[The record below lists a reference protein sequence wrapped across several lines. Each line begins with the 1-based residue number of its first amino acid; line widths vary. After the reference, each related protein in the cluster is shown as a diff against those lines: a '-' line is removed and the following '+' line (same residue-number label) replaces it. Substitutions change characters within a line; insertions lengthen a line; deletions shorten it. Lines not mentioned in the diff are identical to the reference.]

1 MSWVWPMSDARRG
14 GADGVRIIAAMERIA
29 DKCVVLLAC
38 LALVVLTGEVNV
50 VCVVALLVAV
60 GASAGFELARGRR
73 PVAAEAVCCAAC
85 VAAALVPGAWAA
97 LPLTCYDLPRIRT
110 RWALAFAPCCVGW
123 AWLAGLA
130 GGTAAVLLALVAC
143 SMALSLRCGR
153 VVGLEHQLHGLQD
166 DLQDKVIDLRE
177 KNRELEDAREY
188 ESHAAALAERT
199 RIARE
204 IHDSVGHQ
212 LTRLVLEVEALK
224 VVHRA
229 DPDAVSELGELS
241 DGLGEALTS
250 MRTSVHAL
258 EDSAV
263 DVGVE
268 LNRLA
273 GQSGIARVDVACD
286 FEAAPPAE
294 VSRCL
299 VSVTREALT
308 NAARHA
314 RAVHATVRA
323 AELPGIWQLRVENDG
338 DVPADAAGL
347 EARGMGL
354 RGMRERVEGLGGT
367 LLVSSDGRRFSVFAS
382 IPRKGQA

>member
-1 MSWVWPMSDARRG
+1 
-14 GADGVRIIAAMERIA
+14 MERIA

-38 LALVVLTGEVNV
+38 LSLVALAGAVDAVR
-50 VCVVALLVAV
+50 VVALLVAV
-60 GASAGFELARGRR
+60 GAGACFELSHGRR
-73 PVAAEAVCCAAC
+73 PAAAATVCCVTCAL
-85 VAAALVPGAWAA
+85 AALVPGAWVA
-97 LPLTCYDLPRIRT
+97 LPLACYDLPRVRS
-110 RWALAFAPCCVGW
+110 RWVLVVAPCCVAW
-123 AWLAGLA
+123 AWAAGVPA
-130 GGTAAVLLALVAC
+130 TTAAVLLALVAC
-143 SMALSLRCGR
+143 SMVLSWRCGR
-153 VVGLEHQLHGLQD
+153 SVGLERELHGLQD

-177 KNRELEDAREY
+177 KNRELEDARAY

-224 VVHRA
+224 VVHR
-229 DPDAVSELGELS
+229 DDATAVEELGELS

-250 MRTSVHAL
+250 MRASVHAL
-258 EDSAV
+258 EDSAL

-273 GQSGIARVDVACD
+273 GQSGIAHVDVDCSL
-286 FEAAPPAE
+286 EGSPPAV
-294 VSRCL
+294 VSRCQ
-299 VSVTREALT
+299 VAVTREALT

-314 RAVHATVRA
+314 RASYATVRVTG
-323 AELPGIWQLRVENDG
+323 LPGLWQLRVENDG

-347 EARGMGL
+347 EGRGMGL

-367 LLVSSDGRRFSVFAS
+367 LLVGSDGQRFSVFAS

>member
-1 MSWVWPMSDARRG
+1 
-14 GADGVRIIAAMERIA
+14 MERIA

-38 LALVVLTGEVNV
+38 LALVVLAGSMDAVR
-50 VCVVALLVAV
+50 VVALLVAL
-60 GASAGFELARGRR
+60 GASACFELARGRR
-73 PVAAEAVCCAAC
+73 PAVAEAVCCTAC
-85 VAAALVPGAWAA
+85 ALAALVPGAWVA
-97 LPLTCYDLPRIRT
+97 LPLACYDLPRVRS
-110 RWALAFAPCCVGW
+110 RWALAVAPCCVAW
-123 AWLAGLA
+123 AWAAGVPA
-130 GGTAAVLLALVAC
+130 TTAAVLLALVAC
-143 SMALSLRCGR
+143 STALSWRCGR
-153 VVGLEHQLHGLQD
+153 AVGLERELHALQD

-177 KNRELEDAREY
+177 KNRELEDARAY

-224 VVHRA
+224 VMHRD
-229 DPDAVSELGELS
+229 DPAAVEELGELS

-258 EDSAV
+258 EDSAL

-273 GQSGIARVDVACD
+273 GQSGIAHVDVDCGL
-286 FEAAPPAE
+286 EGAPPAE

-299 VSVTREALT
+299 VAVTREALT

-314 RAVHATVRA
+314 HAAHATVHVTG
-323 AELPGIWQLRVENDG
+323 LPGIWQLRVENDG
-338 DVPADAAGL
+338 DVPADVTGL
-347 EARGMGL
+347 EGRGMGL

-367 LLVSSDGRRFSVFAS
+367 LLVKSDGRRFSVFAS

>member
-1 MSWVWPMSDARRG
+1 
-14 GADGVRIIAAMERIA
+14 MERIA

-38 LALVVLTGEVNV
+38 LALVVLAGSVDAV
-50 VCVVALLVAV
+50 RVVALLVAL
-60 GASAGFELARGRR
+60 GASACFELARGRR
-73 PVAAEAVCCAAC
+73 PAVAEAACC
-85 VAAALVPGAWAA
+85 VACALAALVPGAWVA
-97 LPLTCYDLPRIRT
+97 LPLTCYDLPRVRS
-110 RWALAFAPCCVGW
+110 RWALAVAPCCVGW
-123 AWLAGLA
+123 AWAAGVPATTA
-130 GGTAAVLLALVAC
+130 GVLLALVAC
-143 SMALSLRCGR
+143 SMALSWRCGR
-153 VVGLEHQLHGLQD
+153 AVGLGRQLHALQD

-177 KNRELEDAREY
+177 KNRELEDARVY

-224 VVHRA
+224 VVHR
-229 DPDAVSELGELS
+229 DEPSAVDELGELS

-258 EDSAV
+258 EDSTL

-268 LNRLA
+268 LIRLA
-273 GQSGIARVDVACD
+273 GQSGITHVDVDCGL
-286 FEAAPPAE
+286 EGAPPAE

-299 VSVTREALT
+299 VAVTREALT

-314 RAVHATVRA
+314 HAAHATVHVTGF
-323 AELPGIWQLRVENDG
+323 PGIWQLRVENDG
-338 DVPADAAGL
+338 DVPADVTGL
-347 EARGMGL
+347 EGRGMGL

-367 LLVSSDGRRFSVFAS
+367 LLVKSDGRRFSVFAS

>member
-1 MSWVWPMSDARRG
+1 
-14 GADGVRIIAAMERIA
+14 MERIA

-38 LALVVLTGEVNV
+38 LALVVLDGEVDAV
-50 VCVVALLVAV
+50 RVVALLAAV
-60 GASAGFELARGRR
+60 GASAGFELAHGRR
-73 PVAAEAVCCAAC
+73 AGAAEALCC
-85 VAAALVPGAWAA
+85 VACALAALVPDAWVA
-97 LPLTCYDLPRIRT
+97 LPLACYDLPRLRS
-110 RWALAFAPCCVGW
+110 RWALALAPCCVVW
-123 AWLAGLA
+123 AWAAGVPA
-130 GGTAAVLLALVAC
+130 GAAVVLLALVAC
-143 SMALSLRCGR
+143 SMALSRRCGR
-153 VVGLEHQLHGLQD
+153 AVGLERQLHALQD

-177 KNRELEDAREY
+177 KNRELEDARAY

-224 VVHRA
+224 VVHR
-229 DPDAVSELGELS
+229 DDAAAVRELGELS

-250 MRTSVHAL
+250 MRASVHAL

-273 GQSGIARVDVACD
+273 GQSGIAHVDVDCGL
-286 FEAAPPAE
+286 EGAPPAE

-299 VSVTREALT
+299 VAVTREALT

-314 RAVHATVRA
+314 RASYATVRVTG
-323 AELPGIWQLRVENDG
+323 LPGLWQLRVENDG

-347 EARGMGL
+347 EGRGMGL

-367 LLVSSDGRRFSVFAS
+367 LLVGSDGQRFSVFAS